1 MASPIAPGMTRE
13 RFEKQFF
20 NSLLG
25 FLPVRRRCG
34 RRGGRRHHPPPICVR
49 SPRSAELPRPKAAVA
64 FAGAAM
70 IEATKA
76 LTQPIVF
83 VLAVNDHSIA
93 PFISIL

>member
-1 MASPIAPGMTRE
+1 M
-13 RFEKQFF
+13 
-20 NSLLG
+20 
-25 FLPVRRRCG
+25 
-34 RRGGRRHHPPPICVR
+34 
-49 SPRSAELPRPKAAVA
+49 PRPKAAVA